1 MNNIIRFSI
10 SAKII
15 GSMTFLLGIML
26 IVITVIYYK
35 ANNVDAELSL
45 LSKTVIPISNTLAN
59 IDIHTLEQE
68 KLFERIFH
76 LLDST
81 KKNEKQIKKEVE
93 KFNHLGKQ
101 VDLEIITAQKILK
114 RNEIHFKT
122 KVLRNDVITLTKLIP
137 MIDFIKKQHQEFHDH
152 VKKMIE
158 LKQQK
163 KIERFHFMGELL
175 SKKIDDFAK
184 SRNAAL
190 VIIEE
195 MSKHES
201 EEVLEGELSIHNVSL
216 VIAIITSICGILIA
230 PFITKRIVKPLN
242 EMNQAAIEISKGN
255 WDISIPVITKD
266 EVGQLSQSF
275 NEMANE
281 LQKKER
287 IKETFGKYVDPR
299 IVEQLLSDQ
308 GEYKTISNEKKRMT
322 IFFSD
327 IVSFSTISESLTPG
341 GLVNL
346 INKYFSLASE
356 PIMNHKGVIDKYI
369 GDAIMAFWGPPFTN
383 EKDHAQ
389 YACLAALEQF
399 EQISKLQSI
408 MPDILGFRKGLPEI
422 DIRIGLC
429 TGDVVAGN
437 IGSDQ
442 SQSFTVMGDTVN
454 IAARLESANKQY
466 GTHILMNS
474 ETHRL
479 ISDQFVT
486 REIDRIIVVGKLEPV
501 NIFELISLKDQAEP
515 SRMELIQYYESALSF
530 YRNQNW
536 DQCRMELQ
544 KCLEINSTDGPSLTL
559 QKRLET
565 LSDQK
570 IDHNWDGVWR
580 LTHK

>member
-322 IFFSD
+322 IFLWR
-327 IVSFSTISESLTPG
+327 IALNWIS
-341 GLVNL
+341 
-346 INKYFSLASE
+346 
-356 PIMNHKGVIDKYI
+356 
-369 GDAIMAFWGPPFTN
+369 
-383 EKDHAQ
+383 
-389 YACLAALEQF
+389 
-399 EQISKLQSI
+399 
-408 MPDILGFRKGLPEI
+408 
-422 DIRIGLC
+422 
-429 TGDVVAGN
+429 
-437 IGSDQ
+437 
-442 SQSFTVMGDTVN
+442 
-454 IAARLESANKQY
+454 
-466 GTHILMNS
+466 
-474 ETHRL
+474 
-479 ISDQFVT
+479 
-486 REIDRIIVVGKLEPV
+486 
-501 NIFELISLKDQAEP
+501 
-515 SRMELIQYYESALSF
+515 
-530 YRNQNW
+530 
-536 DQCRMELQ
+536 
-544 KCLEINSTDGPSLTL
+544 
-559 QKRLET
+559 
-565 LSDQK
+565 
-570 IDHNWDGVWR
+570 
-580 LTHK
+580 